1 MRFARDNDALR
12 RVVAVA
18 IRRDRCVRR
27 GYKKS
32 SEAAKV
38 AFAAPG

>member
-1 MRFARDNDALR
+1 MRFALDNDALR
-12 RVVAVA
+12 RAVAVA

-32 SEAAKV
+32 SEAA
-38 AFAAPG
+38 